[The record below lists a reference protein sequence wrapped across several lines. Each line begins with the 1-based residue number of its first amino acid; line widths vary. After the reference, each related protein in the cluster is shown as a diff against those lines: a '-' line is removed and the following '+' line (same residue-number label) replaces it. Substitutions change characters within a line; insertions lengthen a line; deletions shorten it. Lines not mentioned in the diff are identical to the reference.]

1 MSALRLFLS
10 ILLSWLVATVIHS
23 AAFKWDG
30 IEFSVSDV
38 PELIPLFLLT
48 GIYIAIYFVVVG
60 GTALIVMRKLRF
72 YRRRN
77 FVVAGILCSLPM
89 LFSGEIE
96 WQIAAILSG
105 VLSGTLIA
113 FVGGAQ
119 MPPNKK
125 FEADTAKCTQRPL
138 NWR

>member
-30 IEFSVSDV
+30 IEFSISDV
-38 PELIPLFLLT
+38 LELMPLFLLT
-48 GIYIAIYFVVVG
+48 GTFIAIYFVVVG
-60 GTALIVMRKLRF
+60 GTALIVMRKFRF

-77 FVVAGILCSLPM
+77 FVVAGVLCSLPM

-113 FVGGAQ
+113 FVGGRA
-119 MPPNKK
+119 N
-125 FEADTAKCTQRPL
+125 A
-138 NWR
+138 N